1 MPTLIK
7 PEAYTKGFDYSAYP
21 TAKHLETEREESWQ
35 KAINP
40 VFLKFTE
47 EENEEI
53 SFLKADINS
62 YQDEYLAKVVT
73 GELSLEDSWDNY
85 VKTMESMGVNDL
97 VELYKTVYDRCYK

>member
-7 PEAYTKGFDYSAYP
+7 PEKFVATIDTESDPNEA
-21 TAKHLETEREESWQ
+21 HLEAERAESWD
-35 KAINP
+35 KAIDP

-73 GELSLEDSWDNY
+73 GELSLEDSWDDY